1 MSPERFARI
10 DDLFNATLDQ
20 PAGSRTAF
28 LEKECGDDL
37 ELMAEVQAML
47 AVDGDDGGTIGKAMM
62 DGAEAWSLATE
73 EQAIGQRLGH
83 YKITGFLGRGGMGA
97 VYRGV
102 RDDAA
107 FVKEVAIKLLRV
119 GLDSR
124 NVLRRFEQERQILAR
139 LEHPHIARLLD
150 GGTSAN
156 GLPFL
161 VMEFVE
167 DAVTVTQYC
176 SEMKLDLEKRV
187 LLFLDICS
195 AVAYAHQQLIVHRD
209 LKPGNILVD
218 KAGAV
223 KLLDFGIARV
233 MDESGEQTVT
243 VAGAQMLTPEYASP
257 EQVRGEP
264 VSTATDVYSLGVILY
279 EMLTGTKAQKIGD
292 TSIAAIER
300 VICESMPTRPSIAA
314 GETGPVP
321 QRQLR
326 GDLDNIIL
334 KALHKERDRRY
345 ASVDKLSEDLRNFL
359 QGLPVLARPDSFG
372 YRASKFF
379 KRNRVTVALSAA
391 VAATLIA
398 GGFLQW
404 RQAQANQRRFEQ
416 VRGLSKAFLFDFH
429 DAVVNLPGGTK
440 ARQLIVEKGLEYLR
454 VLAQDAAS
462 DNSLQK
468 EIALGYER
476 VGDVQG
482 NPLGSNIGDTKGALA
497 SYREA
502 VRLFEDVWKREGE
515 PLAGRQD
522 LLRAHNK
529 LAGILR
535 NTNDTSGAVEHYQRA
550 IMHGEAYAKGTNGDA
565 DGLHELA
572 SAHDQLAR
580 ASASVGLDS
589 ALASAQRAVQIRE
602 ELTFMGVTNR
612 QRLAQL
618 GSSYATLGIVLS
630 RKGKVEDALKAYQ
643 QNVGIQERLAKE
655 MPDDAQR
662 QRVLMIAQ
670 SHIGD
675 TLGSQDGLHLG
686 RTAEG
691 AAAYSRVVEI
701 ARWLVS
707 VDPLDK
713 KARLDLG
720 FALLRASTAY
730 KTNKERDKALRSL
743 EEARRLIDDLL
754 KSDPE
759 NARLA
764 ENAAYLRYML
774 ADDAM
779 AREKW
784 PLALEHAMAAVSQLS
799 LLTRKDPKDNDR
811 ARMLLECYVIYP
823 RILVKLG
830 KTAEANKF
838 AETTEA
844 YALDAKFAKSN
855 SPRVRTLVV
864 RALMSAGA
872 AYGGDKER
880 ELLQRAE
887 AEMKRIESDGI
898 TGPYIKP
905 TWDDLRAAL
914 K

>member
-1 MSPERFARI
+1 MTPERFARI
-10 DDLFNATLDQ
+10 DELFNATLDQ
-20 PAGSRTAF
+20 PVGSRTAY

-47 AVDGDDGGTIGKAMM
+47 AVDGDEGQTIGKAMM

-107 FVKEVAIKLLRV
+107 FEKEVAIKLLRV

-150 GGTSAN
+150 GGTSVN

-161 VMEFVE
+161 VMEYVE

-176 SEMKLDLEKRV
+176 RQMSLDLEKRI
-187 LLFLDICS
+187 LLFLDICA
-195 AVAYAHQQLIVHRD
+195 AVAYAHQQLVVHRD

-279 EMLTGTKAQKIGD
+279 EMLTGEKAQKIGD
-292 TSIAAIER
+292 TSMATIER
-300 VICESMPTRPSIAA
+300 VICEVEPVRPSLAA

-321 QRQLR
+321 QRALR

-334 KALHKERDRRY
+334 KALHKERERRY
-345 ASVDKLSEDLRNFL
+345 ASVDKLSEDLRNYL

-379 KRNRVTVALSAA
+379 KRNRVTVALSGA
-391 VAATLIA
+391 VAASLFA

-404 RQAQANQRRFEQ
+404 RQAQVNQRRFEQ
-416 VRGLSKAFLFDFH
+416 VRGLSKAFLFEFH

-440 ARQLIVEKGLEYLR
+440 ARQLIVQKGLEYLR
-454 VLAQDAAS
+454 VLAQDAGS
-462 DNSLQK
+462 DNALQK

-502 VRLFEDVWKREGE
+502 VRLLEEVWKREGQ
-515 PLAGRQD
+515 PLQSRES

-529 LAGILR
+529 LATILR
-535 NTNDTSGAVEHYQRA
+535 NTSDTAGAVEHYQRA
-550 IMHGEAYAKGTNGDA
+550 IMHGEAYVKGTNGDA

-580 ASASVGLDS
+580 ASASIGLDDALTS
-589 ALASAQRAVQIRE
+589 ARRAVEIRE

-618 GSSYATLGIVLS
+618 GSSYATLGIVLN
-630 RKGKVEDALKAYQ
+630 RKGKVEEGLKAFY

-655 MPDDAQR
+655 SPDDAQR
-662 QRVLMIAQ
+662 QRTMMIAL

-691 AAAYSRVVEI
+691 AAAYARVVEI

-707 VDPLDK
+707 VDPQDK

-720 FALLRASTAY
+720 FALLRSSTAY
-730 KTNKERDKALRSL
+730 KTNKERDKSLRAM
-743 EEARRLIDDLL
+743 EEARRLMEDLVR
-754 KSDPE
+754 SDPE
-759 NARLA
+759 NGRLS
-764 ENAAYLRYML
+764 ENVAFLRYML

-779 AREKW
+779 ARSNFK
-784 PLALEHAMAAVSQLS
+784 LALDHVMAAESKLS
-799 LLTRKDPKDNDR
+799 ELVRKDPKDNDR

-823 RILVKLG
+823 RILLKLNM
-830 KTAEANKF
+830 AEEARKI
-838 AETTEA
+838 AVTTEN
-844 YALDAKFAKSN
+844 YAANARFRTSN

-864 RALMSAGA
+864 RALLSAGA
-872 AYGGDKER
+872 AHGGDKER
-880 ELLQRAE
+880 EILRRAE
-887 AEMKRIESDGI
+887 TEMKRIETDGI

-905 TWDDLRAAL
+905 TWDDLRAAM

>member
-10 DDLFNATLDQ
+10 DELFNATLDQ

-47 AVDGDDGGTIGKAMM
+47 AVDGDEGGTIGKAMM

-107 FVKEVAIKLLRV
+107 FEKEVAIKLLRV

-161 VMEFVE
+161 VMEYVE

-176 SEMKLDLEKRV
+176 NEMKLNLERRI
-187 LLFLDICS
+187 LLFLDICA
-195 AVAYAHQQLIVHRD
+195 AVVYAHQQLVVHRD

-233 MDESGEQTVT
+233 MDESGDETVT

-292 TSIAAIER
+292 TSLAAIER
-300 VICESMPTRPSIAA
+300 IICETLPVRPSLAA
-314 GETGPVP
+314 GETGPVS
-321 QRQLR
+321 RRELR

-334 KALHKERDRRY
+334 KALHKERERRY
-345 ASVDKLSEDLRNFL
+345 ASVDKFSEDIRNYL
-359 QGLPVLARPDSFG
+359 QGLPVLARPDSFA

-379 KRNRVTVALSAA
+379 KRNRVTVALSGA
-391 VAATLIA
+391 VAASLLA

-404 RQAQANQRRFEQ
+404 RQAQVNQRRFEQ
-416 VRGLSKAFLFDFH
+416 VRGLSKAFLFEFH

-454 VLAQDAAS
+454 VLAQDAGS
-462 DNSLQK
+462 DNALQK

-482 NPLGSNIGDTKGALA
+482 NPLGSNIGDSKGALA
-497 SYREA
+497 SYRES
-502 VRLFEDVWKREGE
+502 VRLLEGVWKREGE
-515 PLAGRQD
+515 PVAEREN

-529 LAGILR
+529 LATILR
-535 NTNDTSGAVEHYQRA
+535 NTNDTAGAVTHFKQA
-550 IMHGEAYAKGTNGDA
+550 IAHGEAYVKGTNNDA
-565 DGLHELA
+565 EGLHELA

-580 ASASVGLDS
+580 ASASIGLDD
-589 ALASAQRAVQIRE
+589 ALVSAQRAVQIRE
-602 ELTFMGVTNR
+602 ELTFMGITNR
-612 QRLAQL
+612 LRLAQL
-618 GSSYATLGIVLS
+618 GSSYATLGIVLN
-630 RKGKVEDALKAYQ
+630 RKGKVEDGLKAFQ
-643 QNVGIQERLAKE
+643 QNAGIQERLAKE
-655 MPDDAQR
+655 SPDDAQR

-691 AAAYSRVVEI
+691 AAAYTRVVEI

-707 VDPLDK
+707 VDPQDR

-720 FALLRASTAY
+720 FALLRASTA
-730 KTNKERDKALRSL
+730 
-743 EEARRLIDDLL
+743 
-754 KSDPE
+754 
-759 NARLA
+759 
-764 ENAAYLRYML
+764 
-774 ADDAM
+774 
-779 AREKW
+779 
-784 PLALEHAMAAVSQLS
+784 
-799 LLTRKDPKDNDR
+799 
-811 ARMLLECYVIYP
+811 
-823 RILVKLG
+823 
-830 KTAEANKF
+830 
-838 AETTEA
+838 
-844 YALDAKFAKSN
+844 
-855 SPRVRTLVV
+855 
-864 RALMSAGA
+864 
-872 AYGGDKER
+872 
-880 ELLQRAE
+880 
-887 AEMKRIESDGI
+887 
-898 TGPYIKP
+898 
-905 TWDDLRAAL
+905 
-914 K
+914 